1 MVIDLITQ
9 VRPCIDSG
17 KLVLAKMDSHKS
29 AKQDIDISWDDYMD
43 IKVEEH
49 PILVEPK
56 QKSYEP
62 GNYYTDI
69 NLEEHQMNQGMTI

>member
-9 VRPCIDSG
+9 VWPCIDSG

-29 AKQDIDISWDDYMD
+29 TKQEIDISWDDYMD
-43 IKVEEH
+43 SKVEEH
-49 PILVEPK
+49 SIQVEPK
-56 QKSYEP
+56 QESYEP

-69 NLEEHQMNQGMTI
+69 NLEEHQIQLELR